1 MLEWLIVGG
10 GVHGTFVSHYLT
22 CAAGISRERLRVVDP
37 EPEPLARWYHCCE
50 NTGMKFMRSPDV
62 HHLDL
67 DPMALRSYCFA
78 TQNEP
83 NEALLEPYGRPS
95 FALFREHTA
104 GVIDRHKLRELR
116 LTGRA
121 RGLSL
126 ANGLVTVETDRG
138 CISAKR
144 VLLAIGASEHPC
156 WPRWGRDLQAAGAPI
171 DHVFS
176 RTFRLEHL
184 RDWEHAAV
192 IGGGITAVH
201 TALALARRAPGKVSL
216 VSRHSLR
223 IEMFDSDPCWIG
235 ALCMDQFDRANYR
248 DRRRMITQARNRG
261 SVPREIA
268 DQLFDAIQEERL
280 GLSCGE
286 VASARLMA
294 GTRVQLVIGDDGK
307 APRALLNADLVI
319 LATGFDRSRPG
330 GEWLDRGVRDFALSC
345 HECGYP
351 IVDRNLCWHPGLYV
365 AGPLAELELGP
376 VARNIVGARHAA
388 ARLAAA

>member
-1 MLEWLIVGG
+1 
-10 GVHGTFVSHYLT
+10 
-22 CAAGISRERLRVVDP
+22 
-37 EPEPLARWYHCCE
+37 
-50 NTGMKFMRSPDV
+50 
-62 HHLDL
+62 
-67 DPMALRSYCFA
+67 
-78 TQNEP
+78 
-83 NEALLEPYGRPS
+83 
-95 FALFREHTA
+95 
-104 GVIDRHKLRELR
+104 
-116 LTGRA
+116 
-121 RGLSL
+121 
-126 ANGLVTVETDRG
+126 
-138 CISAKR
+138 
-144 VLLAIGASEHPC
+144 
-156 WPRWGRDLQAAGAPI
+156 
-171 DHVFS
+171 
-176 RTFRLEHL
+176 
-184 RDWEHAAV
+184 
-192 IGGGITAVH
+192 
-201 TALALARRAPGKVSL
+201 
-216 VSRHSLR
+216 
-223 IEMFDSDPCWIG
+223 
-235 ALCMDQFDRANYR
+235 
-248 DRRRMITQARNRG
+248 MITQARNRG

-307 APRALLNADLVI
+307 APTALLNADLVI